1 MNCLPWIFFRFD
13 SRPSQMAT
21 CASTMKYF
29 SPFFSYMTS
38 SLVFRLIGM
47 SSGPGAAVPR
57 TGAAWVVLV
66 RGQVEA
72 DVLGGVLGTGEQDRL
87 VVEVDHPAVVGG
99 ADLLEDRAVEL
110 RAERVGQL
118 GVVEVEQADA
128 VDADHR
134 RVLGQ
139 L

>member
-47 SSGPGAAVPR
+47 SSGPGAACPGPER
-57 TGAAWVVLV
+57 RVVLV

-72 DVLGGVLGTGEQDRL
+72 DVLGGVLGAGEQDRL

-99 ADLLEDRAVEL
+99 ADLLEDRAVE
-110 RAERVGQL
+110 
-118 GVVEVEQADA
+118 
-128 VDADHR
+128 
-134 RVLGQ
+134 
-139 L
+139 